1 MSESSSAGG
10 GCGGVD
16 LAARSPIAS
25 TQPQPKL
32 RQPPLGA
39 RTGEG
44 GGSASDCSSSS
55 NNITSITSTTTTKKP
70 RKGAAIASMVEKH
83 RQEPPVWLA
92 DYLKTRNE
100 EINEERKERE
110 KREEEA
116 REERRVMLAQFQLA
130 LTGMMTAI
138 QTLAGGAGLP
148 PATATSSTTITITP
162 AGHPGHDP
170 HRAPPPLPPSHG
182 GVDGA
187 SGDSVADSNGA
198 TGNTT
203 PSNM

>member
-1 MSESSSAGG
+1 
-10 GCGGVD
+10 
-16 LAARSPIAS
+16 
-25 TQPQPKL
+25 
-32 RQPPLGA
+32 
-39 RTGEG
+39 
-44 GGSASDCSSSS
+44 
-55 NNITSITSTTTTKKP
+55 
-70 RKGAAIASMVEKH
+70 MVEKH

-148 PATATSSTTITITP
+148 PATATSSTPITIPP
-162 AGHPGHDP
+162 AGHPGHDSNS
-170 HRAPPPLPPSHG
+170 APPPPS
-182 GVDGA
+182 
-187 SGDSVADSNGA
+187 SFSRWC
-198 TGNTT
+198 
-203 PSNM
+203 